1 MYCFFLT
8 NTHMINICK
17 TSYNIKKR
25 QNKKSPIG
33 DFFLSL
39 HNKKTLSALILP
51 TEVDLISKV
60 AKISLSAGLLA
71 RNHLPLS
78 LPIPPDAVQWFR
90 ILLRRK
96 SHPSYS
102 SGGCC
107 SISLHS
113 LFNLSRITCC
123 GAGTL
128 INH

>member
-71 RNHLPLS
+71 RNHLPLF
-78 LPIPPDAVQWFR
+78 LPSKFPFPVFGKESDYSDQAMFQPLPGR
-90 ILLRRK
+90 CLML
-96 SHPSYS
+96 HPKYEK
-102 SGGCC
+102 GM
-107 SISLHS
+107 
-113 LFNLSRITCC
+113 
-123 GAGTL
+123 
-128 INH
+128 

>member
-1 MYCFFLT
+1 MYCFLLT

-39 HNKKTLSALILP
+39 YNKKTLSALILP

-71 RNHLPLS
+71 RTQLIFYLPMNLS
-78 LPIPPDAVQWFR
+78 G
-90 ILLRRK
+90 
-96 SHPSYS
+96 Y
-102 SGGCC
+102 
-107 SISLHS
+107 S
-113 LFNLSRITCC
+113 LFTVALNK
-123 GAGTL
+123 A
-128 INH
+128 